1 MIRLYDE
8 GDITFDTTFIS
19 HIEFIF
25 RFAIYSNFA
34 IRIPILL
41 HVKFTVNLYPAL
53 LSLKRDNVHSSV
65 DKTKPNK
72 TTGEKRE
79 KGYQLTVILS
89 S

>member
-8 GDITFDTTFIS
+8 GDITFDTTLIS
-19 HIEFIF
+19 PIEFIF
-25 RFAIYSNFA
+25 RFAIYSKFP
-34 IRIPILL
+34 IRIPVLRR
-41 HVKFTVNLYPAL
+41 VKFTVNLYSAL
-53 LSLKRDNVHSSV
+53 LSLKRDNVHNSV

-72 TTGEKRE
+72 ATREKRK

>member
-8 GDITFDTTFIS
+8 GDITFDTALIS
-19 HIEFIF
+19 PIEFIF
-25 RFAIYSNFA
+25 RFAICSKFPR
-34 IRIPILL
+34 RIPILRR
-41 HVKFTVNLYPAL
+41 VKFAVNLYSAL
-53 LSLKRDNVHSSV
+53 LSLKRDNVHNSV

-72 TTGEKRE
+72 ATGEKRR